1 MPYVSGVMAVLWSLA
16 VVGYVLL
23 IISPRIVPSD
33 RRVGIHVALLAAA
46 VTYVLQYTMEVL
58 FWYQAARGASQS
70 RSLLYTMVVIWDG
83 LGFALIILAVAFAVR
98 Y

>member
-23 IISPRIVPSD
+23 TSRSFVPSD

-46 VTYVLQYTMEVL
+46 VTYVLQYIMEVL

-70 RSLLYTMVVIWDG
+70 RSLLYTMVGIWDG
-83 LGFALIILAVAFAVR
+83 LGFALIILAVALAVR